1 MVHFGGLMFFCRGRA
16 LAQKG
21 GNLVRLGS
29 TLIRHGVQQFSVI
42 ERELTA
48 WMAEHEYESVQQ
60 LKGSLSQKHCADP
73 EAFEWAQ
80 YMRAISSYQVPTA

>member
-1 MVHFGGLMFFCRGRA
+1 MFFCRGRA